1 MSNNTCIETID
12 LSDNNLS
19 DEHGLAILSLI
30 KQTSEQRDDALF
42 WASLRNE
49 KPEKFLANQKTM
61 ITRGESDEF
70 GTNREINSS
79 IEIKK
84 LLENLDNDEINSH
97 DIVLAQQAHV
107 LNYKISQGK
116 FHTVIRENIF

>member
-1 MSNNTCIETID
+1 
-12 LSDNNLS
+12 
-19 DEHGLAILSLI
+19 
-30 KQTSEQRDDALF
+30 
-42 WASLRNE
+42 
-49 KPEKFLANQKTM
+49 M
-61 ITRGESDEF
+61 ISRGESDEF

-107 LNYKISQGK
+107 LNYKKQHLLYTAGL
-116 FHTVIRENIF
+116 RELILMRNRFEDGFAKNL